1 MYIIVHA
8 VPAYNLF
15 FCFSKKK
22 LLFDAFPFH
31 SGQTGRQMWP
41 LRNYFCSFY
50 PFELNVCKMVE
61 FCIPN
66 NHNYVH
72 NYELIIIMFIIIIV
86 NDHNCVFY
94 FFLIFTGFGRKMM
107 SQDRKI

>member
-15 FCFSKKK
+15 LKK

-31 SGQTGRQMWP
+31 GGQTGRQMWP

-50 PFELNVCKMVE
+50 PFELNVCRMVE

-66 NHNYVH
+66 NHNYVL

-86 NDHNCVFY
+86 NDHNYVFC
-94 FFLIFTGFGRKMM
+94 FFDFNEFWQKNDVARQQNLNFN
-107 SQDRKI
+107 

>member
-1 MYIIVHA
+1 MKKCTSLFMLSLRIIF
-8 VPAYNLF
+8 F

-31 SGQTGRQMWP
+31 GGQTGRQMWP

-50 PFELNVCKMVE
+50 PFELNVCGMVE

-72 NYELIIIMFIIIIV
+72 NIM
-86 NDHNCVFY
+86 NQ
-94 FFLIFTGFGRKMM
+94 
-107 SQDRKI
+107 S